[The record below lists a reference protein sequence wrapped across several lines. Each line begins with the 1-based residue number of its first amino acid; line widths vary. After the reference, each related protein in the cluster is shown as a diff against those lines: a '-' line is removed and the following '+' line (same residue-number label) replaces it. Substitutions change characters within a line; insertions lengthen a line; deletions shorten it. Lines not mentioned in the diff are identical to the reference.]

1 MTTASL
7 NCRYNL
13 IILIIFIFSGSCST
27 RNGTTR
33 EETYNKTFSLADSL
47 SHFNPSRADSLYR
60 SILSDSND
68 LVPVYRTKALI
79 GLSEIYITRGVTDT
93 AEALLRNAHFIA
105 GKTNDTVMLM
115 NVILAFGNLKLDQ
128 GDNEKALGYYERG
141 LTLARTVCDTVF
153 QNRFLLNLG
162 NLQLSGGNF
171 PAAVKTFTQGI
182 LLAREKKDE
191 ITLSVALDN
200 LGLTLSRTGETE
212 EALKNIK
219 ESLEIKKRLNLK
231 REYAQGLQNMGI
243 IYRKAGNNDL
253 ALQRYREAIVILT
266 DLHDSLNLVRV
277 KYNAAI
283 ILKNQKKY
291 NEAETEL
298 YRIITFCRQHR
309 IYDGIGLSW
318 SALASIYSQ
327 TGRGT
332 EGIRAIDSAIATAVM
347 TRNFAYLPLH
357 LDSKH
362 EILTSLG
369 LYKEAYQALIQS
381 RKMSDSLFS
390 LEKQK
395 EITSILAKSD
405 AIQKEAENKVLKKD
419 LEVKNFRLLLLWV
432 GFGAFLIIFVTI
444 VILLRTRQKQ
454 LRQEMKLAAEQSK
467 LEQQER
473 KNKEVE
479 LEKVKVEKLLQD
491 EELKTIQLEA
501 RLNEDKIEQLEL
513 QRQLQEQKLVYDTLV
528 QADLAQINRS
538 VSEKLSPFTLKLS
551 RKKDQ
556 DDFSHTLHDLSR
568 EASRDPMAEFEILF
582 RQIHGSFYEKLLQL
596 CPSLTKS
603 ELNICA
609 LMRLNLSSK
618 DISRLTNLS
627 LATIE
632 TTRHHIRKKLLLG
645 TGDNLTTFMIGL

>member
-1 MTTASL
+1 M
-7 NCRYNL
+7 
-13 IILIIFIFSGSCST
+13 
-27 RNGTTR
+27 
-33 EETYNKTFSLADSL
+33 
-47 SHFNPSRADSLYR
+47 
-60 SILSDSND
+60 
-68 LVPVYRTKALI
+68 
-79 GLSEIYITRGVTDT
+79 
-93 AEALLRNAHFIA
+93 
-105 GKTNDTVMLM
+105 
-115 NVILAFGNLKLDQ
+115 
-128 GDNEKALGYYERG
+128 
-141 LTLARTVCDTVF
+141 
-153 QNRFLLNLG
+153 
-162 NLQLSGGNF
+162 
-171 PAAVKTFTQGI
+171 
-182 LLAREKKDE
+182 
-191 ITLSVALDN
+191 
-200 LGLTLSRTGETE
+200 
-212 EALKNIK
+212 
-219 ESLEIKKRLNLK
+219 
-231 REYAQGLQNMGI
+231 
-243 IYRKAGNNDL
+243 
-253 ALQRYREAIVILT
+253 
-266 DLHDSLNLVRV
+266 
-277 KYNAAI
+277 
-283 ILKNQKKY
+283 
-291 NEAETEL
+291 
-298 YRIITFCRQHR
+298 
-309 IYDGIGLSW
+309 
-318 SALASIYSQ
+318 
-327 TGRGT
+327 
-332 EGIRAIDSAIATAVM
+332 
-347 TRNFAYLPLH
+347 
-357 LDSKH
+357 
-362 EILTSLG
+362 
-369 LYKEAYQALIQS
+369 
-381 RKMSDSLFS
+381 
-390 LEKQK
+390 EKQK
-395 EITSILAKSD
+395 EIASILAKSD

-538 VSEKLSPFTLKLS
+538 VSEKLSPFTLKIS